1 MSGWVVSVTTLGAG
15 HPEMRLFAVG
25 NSDPADA
32 VDAVQRYTGDGDD
45 LHVRIVSPLS
55 PQSEAALGL
64 APGEVIEITS

>member
-1 MSGWVVSVTTLGAG
+1 MSGWVVSVTTLAAG
-15 HPEMRLFAVG
+15 QPEMRLFAVG

-32 VDAVQRYTGDGDD
+32 VDAVQRYTSGGDD
-45 LHVRIVSPLS
+45 LPVRIVSRLS